1 MGSVRMGRV
10 NDELM
15 KTLSSLLRTVRDPRV
30 SSGLVS
36 IVHVE
41 TAPDLG
47 SAKVFVSVLGD
58 DEKRRDCIK
67 GLRAASGYLRREAAR
82 ALKLRHTPEL
92 TFVSD
97 DSIVAGT
104 HIMELIENVSRRDR
118 EMKKLT
124 PETAAEFLK
133 TRDNILILTHK
144 SPDGD
149 TAGSAAALCLA
160 LNSLGK
166 RAYIFKNPEFS
177 DKLLRRVKAYFPT
190 DDFVPSC
197 VVAVD
202 IADVKLLPSSCE
214 EYADRIELAIDH
226 HVTHASY
233 AGKECVVPEAAACG
247 EIVFDILKALS
258 VKFTKKLSDLL
269 YLAISTDTGRFLHGN
284 TTPKSHIVASELIS
298 LGADFAGINREF
310 FVEKSPS
317 RISLEAEIL
326 SGLKLYFGGK
336 VSVIKMTDEMVARHK
351 ATPDDTDS
359 ISALARVAKG
369 VALGIYLHEKDG
381 GIKLSL
387 RSDGDINCASICA
400 HFGGGGHDGAAGCSM
415 DCSMEEAEERII
427 AKIEELELF

>member
-82 ALKLRHTPEL
+82 AMGLRHTPEL
-92 TFVSD
+92 TFVGD

-118 EMKKLT
+118 EMKNLT

-149 TAGSAAALCLA
+149 TVGSAAALCLA
-160 LNSLGK
+160 LKGLGK
-166 RAYIFKNPEFS
+166 TAYVFKNPELS
-177 DKLLRRVKAYFPT
+177 EKLLRRAKPYFAPE
-190 DDFVPSC
+190 DFSPSC
-197 VVAVD
+197 IISVD
-202 IADVKLLPSSCE
+202 VADVKLLPASCE

-226 HVTHASY
+226 HITHASY
-233 AGKECVVPEAAACG
+233 SAKVCVVPEASACG
-247 EIVFDILKALS
+247 EIIFDILKALS

-284 TTPKSHIVASELIS
+284 TTPKSHTVAAELIS
-298 LGADFAGINREF
+298 HGADFPAINREF
-310 FVEKSPS
+310 FTEKSPS
-317 RISLEAEIL
+317 RIALEAEIL
-326 SGLKLYFGGK
+326 SGLELYFGGK
-336 VSVIKMTDEMVARHK
+336 VSVIKMTDEMVERHG

-369 VALGIYLHEKDG
+369 VELGIYLHEKDG

-387 RSDGDINCASICA
+387 RSGGEVNCASVCA
-400 HFGGGGHDGAAGCSM
+400 HFGGGGHDGAAGCFM
-415 DCSMEEAEERII
+415 DCSMDEAKERII
-427 AKIEELELF
+427 SKIEELELF